1 MPPWFKRFDL
11 RQCCGSGGSSGS
23 FFTPMDCFVI
33 ETDACILPEWFVRIL
48 RFGPRSLMFLSVWLR
63 VKVNASICVWVL
75 GRKCVWV
82 LLYVCLWANKG
93 VGVCV
98 CFGECVIVFCVL
110 ECVCGIIREPASTAK
125 NIKKIRWKCVKEK
138 PVYFQL
144 AAEWFTLEPIFLNP
158 TFNKYTVK
166 MNTRAG

>member
-11 RQCCGSGGSSGS
+11 RQCCGSSGS

-48 RFGPRSLMFLSVWLR
+48 RFGPRSLMFFECVTVCKSAC
-63 VKVNASICVWVL
+63 ASICVWVL
-75 GRKCVWV
+75 ASKCVWV
-82 LLYVCLWANKG
+82 FLCLCLCANKCMFGG
-93 VGVCV
+93 VCMFWWVSDCVLGSWVCV
-98 CFGECVIVFCVL
+98 CGR
-110 ECVCGIIREPASTAK
+110 IREPASTAK

-144 AAEWFTLEPIFLNP
+144 AAEWFTLEPISLNP
-158 TFNKYTVK
+158 ELHLINIL
-166 MNTRAG
+166 

>member
-11 RQCCGSGGSSGS
+11 RQCCGSSGS

-82 LLYVCLWANKG
+82 FLYVCLWANKG

-110 ECVCGIIREPASTAK
+110 GCVCVVEYVSQHQLP
-125 NIKKIRWKCVKEK
+125 KISRKSGENVSKRNQ
-138 PVYFQL
+138 FISSSQL
-144 AAEWFTLEPIFLNP
+144 NDLL
-158 TFNKYTVK
+158 
-166 MNTRAG
+166 